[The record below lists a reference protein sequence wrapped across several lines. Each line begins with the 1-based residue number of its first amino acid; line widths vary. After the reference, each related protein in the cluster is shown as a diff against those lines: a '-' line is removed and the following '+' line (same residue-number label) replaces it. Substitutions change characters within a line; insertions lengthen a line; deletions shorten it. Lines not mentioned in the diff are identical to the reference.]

1 MAAGW
6 VVTPLRRSC
15 ALCGGCGGVL
25 GGQSVQYAAAVFGGD
40 GLLHKGLELLL
51 GQRDGVGQQLLDK
64 PHALAKAVR
73 PVLAL
78 LLFLLLD
85 KPLFLVFK
93 GQRIQRAYLSPTPRP
108 AREVVKR
115 RYATPPHGNFTPTA
129 VLTEPPPLCE
139 AVAGREYHCHSDCHR
154 YAGGKPTL
162 AAGVLARPDRAGV
175 MAYPAAVAHAFA
187 HRN

>member
-1 MAAGW
+1 MQSRFVKRYKGRTSRTACPSLTAS
-6 VVTPLRRSC
+6 VFVASSVLASRLILLRLLPRRSC

-64 PHALAKAVR
+64 PHALAEAVR

-85 KPLFLVFK
+85 KPLFLVGKEKIKNLKFLLDNSF
-93 GQRIQRAYLSPTPRP
+93 RISYFLAGKEYLR
-108 AREVVKR
+108 
-115 RYATPPHGNFTPTA
+115 FA
-129 VLTEPPPLCE
+129 VSG
-139 AVAGREYHCHSDCHR
+139 A
-154 YAGGKPTL
+154 
-162 AAGVLARPDRAGV
+162 
-175 MAYPAAVAHAFA
+175 
-187 HRN
+187 

>member
-1 MAAGW
+1 MTYDKSTHLPASPL
-6 VVTPLRRSC
+6 PLRRTPICAVLLRCLGGFGGGLGVIPRRRSR

-25 GGQSVQYAAAVFGGD
+25 GGQSVQYAAAVVGGD

-64 PHALAKAVR
+64 PHALAEAVR

-93 GQRIQRAYLSPTPRP
+93 
-108 AREVVKR
+108 
-115 RYATPPHGNFTPTA
+115 
-129 VLTEPPPLCE
+129 
-139 AVAGREYHCHSDCHR
+139 
-154 YAGGKPTL
+154 L
-162 AAGVLARPDRAGV
+162 ADFFLDA
-175 MAYPAAVAHAFA
+175 
-187 HRN
+187 